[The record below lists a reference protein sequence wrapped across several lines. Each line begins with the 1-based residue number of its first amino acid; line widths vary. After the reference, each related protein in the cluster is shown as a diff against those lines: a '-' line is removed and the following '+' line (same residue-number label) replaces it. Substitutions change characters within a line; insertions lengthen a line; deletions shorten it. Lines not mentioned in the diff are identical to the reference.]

1 MRSTRPVRGRAIA
14 ATASAEPTTV
24 TRLGAPRR
32 TVAAPL
38 PEFAATG
45 ALVLSLDARL
55 MQPPTAPRVR
65 LGGHW
70 LRRKDEFHVTVLSRA
85 LGPQLRAL
93 LDEPALQVALAALD
107 WRVERLHEYDLLN
120 KLKPAVHGA
129 VACYSVVEHVRVPGM
144 EALYTAI
151 AERRPDFPPC
161 PPPHV
166 THYVLGDANG
176 IGVPDA
182 ASLQAFRV
190 RSVPEAELA

>member
-1 MRSTRPVRGRAIA
+1 M
-14 ATASAEPTTV
+14 
-24 TRLGAPRR
+24 TRLGAARR
-32 TVAAPL
+32 AVAAPL

-45 ALVLSLDARL
+45 ALLLPLDPAA
-55 MQPPTAPRVR
+55 MQPPSAARVR

-70 LRRKDEFHVTVLSRA
+70 LRRKDEFHVTVLGRA

-93 LDEPALQVALAALD
+93 LDEPALQMTLASLD

-120 KLKPAVHGA
+120 KLKPSANGA
-129 VACYSVVEHVRVPGM
+129 IACYSVIEHVRVAGM
-144 EALYTAI
+144 AELYAAI
-151 AERRPDFPPC
+151 AERVPDFPPC

-190 RSVPEAELA
+190 RGVPEAELV

>member
-1 MRSTRPVRGRAIA
+1 M
-14 ATASAEPTTV
+14 

-45 ALVLSLDARL
+45 ALVLALDPAM
-55 MQPPTAPRVR
+55 MQPPAAPRVR

-70 LRRKDEFHVTVLSRA
+70 LRRKDEFHVTVLTRA

-93 LDEPALQVALAALD
+93 LDEPALQMTLASLD
-107 WRVERLHEYDLLN
+107 WRIERTHSYDLLN
-120 KLKPAVHGA
+120 KLKPSANGA
-129 VACYSVVEHVRVPGM
+129 VACYSVIEHVRLPGM
-144 EALYTAI
+144 AGLYAAI
-151 AERRPDFPPC
+151 AERVPDFPPC

-166 THYVLGDANG
+166 THYVVGDANG

-182 ASLQAFRV
+182 ASLLAFRV
-190 RSVPEAELA
+190 RGVPESELA